1 MGRQQFL
8 LIFGQALTPKGMK
21 PWCVLEQYASDVA
34 LEQWFN
40 QFAAVPEPGVFYGTN
55 HREVKPPRGWMSMKM
70 REAKVSG
77 NRDMCLMQLC
87 A

>member
-1 MGRQQFL
+1 
-8 LIFGQALTPKGMK
+8 MK
-21 PWCVLEQYASDVA
+21 PWCVMEQYAGNVA
-34 LEQWFN
+34 LDQWYN
-40 QFAAVPEPGVFYGTN
+40 QFQVAVEPGVFYGSN
-55 HREVKPPRGWMSMKM
+55 HRDVKPPRGWMSMKM